1 MKLNNNQDVGTAATK
16 ICPASKS
23 RTSLVIFNNTPGS
36 ILYLGTDNQV
46 TPANGLPVFG
56 QTGQSFLAGLGDDP
70 TVSLYGI
77 VTAGTVD
84 VRWFEMDGDKTQI
97 AKAVI

>member
-1 MKLNNNQDVGTAATK
+1 MKLNNSQVVGVGGNR
-16 ICPASKS
+16 ICPASKN

-56 QTGQSFLAGLGDDP
+56 QTGQTFLAGLGDDP
-70 TVSLYGI
+70 TVSIYGI
-77 VTAGTVD
+77 SGVGNID
-84 VRWFEMDGDKTQI
+84 VRWFEMTGNPALI
-97 AKAVI
+97 AKGAD